1 MYKRQR
7 NTDILIGT
15 QMIAKGLDFPNAT
28 LVGIINADIGLSIPD
43 FRSEERIFQLLYQ
56 ASGRSGRGAVPGD
69 VIVQTFQS
77 KNPVIEYAVGLKLK
91 PYYNLILKERKELKY
106 PPYSWITKI
115 EFLGLDK
122 FYIDSFA
129 NKVKKGL
136 IGKYD
141 GLDILGPAPCYFEK
155 INNKYRVQLIF
166 KSIKKFDPNSSRLQ
180 LFIGR
185 NFIKNKFALNSKKCK
200 INIHRDPLSL
210 V

>member
-1 MYKRQR
+1 M
-7 NTDILIGT
+7 
-15 QMIAKGLDFPNAT
+15 
-28 LVGIINADIGLSIPD
+28 
-43 FRSEERIFQLLYQ
+43 LYQ
-56 ASGRSGRGAVPGD
+56 ASGRSGRGAISGD

-129 NKVKKGL
+129 NKVKNGL

-141 GLDILGPAPCYFEK
+141 GLDILGPAPCILK
-155 INNKYRVQLIF
+155 KLTTRYRVQLIF
-166 KSIKKFDPNSSRLQ
+166 KSIKNLILIRA
-180 LFIGR
+180 GC
-185 NFIKNKFALNSKKCK
+185 NFL
-200 INIHRDPLSL
+200 L
-210 V
+210 VEIL